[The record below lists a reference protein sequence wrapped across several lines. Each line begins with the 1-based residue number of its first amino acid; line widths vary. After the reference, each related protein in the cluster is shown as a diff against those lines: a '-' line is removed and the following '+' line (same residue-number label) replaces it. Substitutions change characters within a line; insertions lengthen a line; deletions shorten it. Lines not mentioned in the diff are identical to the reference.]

1 MNEKF
6 GITGGRN
13 VDLPATDCRADDHLD
28 DIGGHIRRARK
39 LFKPIQPSNLEY
51 ELIRQKIANRE
62 ARERLGC
69 FT

>member
-6 GITGGRN
+6 RIAGGCDF
-13 VDLPATDCRADDHLD
+13 DLPAADCRADNGMADLGDHL
-28 DIGGHIRRARK
+28 RRSRK

-51 ELIRQKIANRE
+51 ELIRQKIANQE

>member
-6 GITGGRN
+6 RIAGGRD
-13 VDLPATDCRADDHLD
+13 VDLPATDCRADNGVD
-28 DIGGHIRRARK
+28 DLGYHISRARK

-51 ELIRQKIANRE
+51 ELIRHKIANQE
-62 ARERLGC
+62 ARERIGC

>member
-6 GITGGRN
+6 GITGGRD
-13 VDLPATDCRADDHLD
+13 VDLPATDCRADDDMAGLGDHL
-28 DIGGHIRRARK
+28 RRSRK

-51 ELIRQKIANRE
+51 DLIRQKIANQE